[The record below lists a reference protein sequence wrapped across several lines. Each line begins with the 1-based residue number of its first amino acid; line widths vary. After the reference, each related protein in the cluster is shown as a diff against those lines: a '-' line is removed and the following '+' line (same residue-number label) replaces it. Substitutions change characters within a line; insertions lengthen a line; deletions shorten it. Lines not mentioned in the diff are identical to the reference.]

1 MSGFDQLSRHLEVL
15 RDEGM
20 YRQRRVLESPQGRL
34 VKIDGRALINFCSN
48 DYLGLA
54 SDSRVR
60 AAFKDGIDRWG
71 VGSGA
76 SHLVCGHA
84 GIHHELEAAL
94 AEFVGRPK
102 ALLFA
107 NGYAANLGVIN
118 ALLGR
123 DDAVYQDRL
132 NHASLLDGG
141 WISRAKF
148 YWYRHADAADL
159 GRKLAAA
166 EVSAQRKLVV
176 TDGTFSMDGDLCP
189 LEDLVAVTQAEQ
201 AWLMVDDAHGFGVQG
216 QSGCGLVDPS
226 RYSTQDV
233 PILMATLGKALGCF
247 GAFVAGDEELID
259 TLVQR
264 SRNYIFT
271 TALPP
276 AMAAATLR
284 SLALVQEEAWRREH
298 VAGLITRF
306 RQAAESLAVDLLP
319 SNTPIQPLIIGAP
332 QRALALS
339 QSLEDKGILVAAI
352 RPPTVPKGTAR
363 LRITLTAA
371 HTPQDVDQLLAAL
384 AAALTEL
391 EITA

>member
-1 MSGFDQLSRHLEVL
+1 MSGFDQLSRYLDAL

-20 YRQRRVLESPQGRL
+20 YRQRRVLESPQGRE
-34 VKIDGRALINFCSN
+34 VKINGRALVNFCSN

-54 SDSRVR
+54 SDARVR
-60 AAFKDGIDRWG
+60 AAFKRGIDRWG

-84 GIHHELEAAL
+84 GIHHELEEAL
-94 AEFVGRPK
+94 AAFVGRPK

-118 ALLGR
+118 GLLSR

-148 YWYRHADAADL
+148 YWYRHADAVDL
-159 GRKLAAA
+159 GRKLSS
-166 EVSAQRKLVV
+166 EKVPAQRKLVV

-189 LEDLVAVTQAEQ
+189 LEDLVAITRAAQ
-201 AWLMVDDAHGFGVQG
+201 AWLMVDDAHGFGVHG
-216 QSGCGLVDPS
+216 PGGRGLVNPS

-233 PILMATLGKALGCF
+233 PVLMATLGKALGCF

-276 AMAAATLR
+276 AVAAATLQ
-284 SLALVQEEAWRREH
+284 SLALVQEESWRREQL
-298 VAGLITRF
+298 ATLIAQF
-306 RQAAESLAVDLLP
+306 RQGAESLAVELLP
-319 SNTPIQPLIIGAP
+319 SSTPIQPLIIGEP
-332 QRALALS
+332 QRAVALS
-339 QSLEDKGILVAAI
+339 QALEDKGFLVGAI

-371 HTPQDVDQLLAAL
+371 HTPDDVDRLLTAL
-384 AAALTEL
+384 AEALVEL
-391 EITA
+391 ENIR